1 METKGLYIHIPFC
14 AQKCRYCD
22 FTSYL
27 ASGNDIDIYL
37 NCLEKELDM
46 YKLDKENIST
56 IFIGGGTP
64 TMLSTTQLKRL
75 FQIIEERVDLK
86 KIEEYTIES
95 NPGTLSIEKLEVIKS
110 GGVDRL
116 SIGLQAVQDK
126 HLLFMGRIHNL
137 KQFEESFYNARKV
150 GFDNI
155 NIDVIF
161 AFDNQT
167 VDDWKET
174 IDYIAELKSEHIS
187 AYSLIIEEGTDFF
200 DMYEKG
206 ELKDVPEE
214 KYLQMYRYTIEKLN
228 SYGFYQYEI
237 SNFCNVGHE
246 CKHNI
251 KYWNCDEYFGVG
263 VSASGYINN
272 ERYTNVNTLEEY
284 IKATNSNNLPI
295 EYKELLDF
303 KQHFNEKIMLGLR
316 MNSGINLSLIDKI
329 NNQELEKCI
338 RKSIENYQKKG
349 YIEKCKD
356 GTIKLTQSGREIS
369 NSIIIDL
376 ML

>member
-1 METKGLYIHIPFC
+1 MEAKGLYIHIPFC
-14 AQKCRYCD
+14 VQKCRYCD
-22 FTSYL
+22 FTSYV
-27 ASGNDIDIYL
+27 ASGNEIDRYL
-37 NCLEKELDM
+37 DSLEKELEM
-46 YKLDKENIST
+46 YKLNEEEIST

-64 TMLSTTQLKRL
+64 TILSTIQLDRL
-75 FQIIEERVDLK
+75 FKMIKDRVNLQK
-86 KIEEYTIES
+86 LEEYTIEA
-95 NPGTLSIEKLEVIKS
+95 NPGTLSIEKLKVIKS
-110 GGVDRL
+110 GGVNRL

-137 KQFEESFYNARKV
+137 KQFEESFYNARKI

-167 VDDWKET
+167 VADWKET
-174 IDYIAELKSEHIS
+174 IDYVAEMKAEHIS

-214 KYLQMYRYTIEKLN
+214 KYLEMYRYTVDKLN
-228 SYGFYQYEI
+228 NYGFYQYEI
-237 SNFCNVGHE
+237 SNFCNVGYE

-251 KYWNCDEYFGVG
+251 KYWNCEEYFGVG
-263 VSASGYINN
+263 VAASGYINN
-272 ERYTNVNTLEEY
+272 ERYTNVKTL
-284 IKATNSNNLPI
+284 KAYAEATTANVFPI
-295 EYKELLDF
+295 EFKEVLDF
-303 KQHFNEKIMLGLR
+303 KEHFNEKIMLGLR

-338 RKSIENYQKKG
+338 IKSIDNYQKKG

>member
-1 METKGLYIHIPFC
+1 MESKGLYIHIPFC
-14 AQKCRYCD
+14 VQKCKYCD
-22 FTSYL
+22 FTSYV
-27 ASGNDIDIYL
+27 ADGNEKDKYL
-37 NCLEKELDM
+37 DSLEKELKM
-46 YKLDKENIST
+46 YKLNQEEIST

-64 TMLSTTQLKRL
+64 TILNKIQLKRL
-75 FQIIEERVDLK
+75 FKMIEDNVDLK
-86 KIEEYTIES
+86 KVEEYSIEA
-95 NPGTLSIEKLEVIKS
+95 NPGTLSIEKLKIMKDA
-110 GGVDRL
+110 GVNRL

-161 AFDNQT
+161 AFDTQSLE
-167 VDDWKET
+167 DWKET
-174 IDYIAELKSEHIS
+174 IDYVAEIKPEHIS

-200 DMYEKG
+200 EMYKKG
-206 ELKDVPEE
+206 ELKDIDEE
-214 KYLQMYRYTIEKLN
+214 KYLDMYRYTVEKLKK
-228 SYGFYQYEI
+228 YGFYQYEI
-237 SNFCNVGHE
+237 SNFCNVGYE

-263 VSASGYINN
+263 VGASGYINN
-272 ERYTNVNTLEEY
+272 ERYTNVKTLNDY
-284 IKATNSNNLPI
+284 SKATDSNVFPI
-295 EYKELLDF
+295 KSKEVLDF
-303 KQHFNEKIMLGLR
+303 KEHFNEKIMLGLR

-338 RKSIENYQKKG
+338 IKSIENYQKKG

-356 GTIKLTQSGREIS
+356 NTIKLTQSGREIS
-369 NSIIIDL
+369 NSIIVDL

>member
-1 METKGLYIHIPFC
+1 MESKGLYIHIPFC
-14 AQKCRYCD
+14 VQKCKYCD
-22 FTSYL
+22 FTSYV
-27 ASGNDIDIYL
+27 ADGNEKDKYL
-37 NCLEKELDM
+37 DSLEKELKM
-46 YKLDKENIST
+46 YKLNQEEIST

-64 TMLSTTQLKRL
+64 TILNKTQLKRL
-75 FQIIEERVDLK
+75 FKMIEDNVDLK
-86 KIEEYTIES
+86 KVEEYSIEA
-95 NPGTLSIEKLEVIKS
+95 NPGTLSIEKLKIMKDA
-110 GGVDRL
+110 GVNRL

-161 AFDNQT
+161 AFDTQSLE
-167 VDDWKET
+167 DWKET
-174 IDYIAELKSEHIS
+174 IDYVAEIKPEHIS

-200 DMYEKG
+200 EMYKKG
-206 ELKDVPEE
+206 ELKDIDEE
-214 KYLQMYRYTIEKLN
+214 KYLDMYRYTVEKLKK
-228 SYGFYQYEI
+228 YGFYQYEI
-237 SNFCNVGHE
+237 SNFCNAGYE

-263 VSASGYINN
+263 VGASGYINN
-272 ERYTNVNTLEEY
+272 ERYTNVKTLNDY
-284 IKATNSNNLPI
+284 SKATDSNVFPI
-295 EYKELLDF
+295 KSKEVLDF
-303 KQHFNEKIMLGLR
+303 KEHFNEKIMLGLR

-338 RKSIENYQKKG
+338 IKSIENYQKKG

-356 GTIKLTQSGREIS
+356 NTIKLTQSGREIS
-369 NSIIIDL
+369 NSIIVDL

>member
-1 METKGLYIHIPFC
+1 MESKGLYIHIPFC
-14 AQKCRYCD
+14 VQKCKYCD
-22 FTSYL
+22 FTSYV
-27 ASGNDIDIYL
+27 ADGNEKDKYL
-37 NCLEKELDM
+37 DSLEKELKM
-46 YKLDKENIST
+46 YKINQEEIST

-64 TMLSTTQLKRL
+64 TILNKIQLKRL
-75 FQIIEERVDLK
+75 FKMIEDNVDLK
-86 KIEEYTIES
+86 KVEEYSIEA
-95 NPGTLSIEKLEVIKS
+95 NPGTLSIEKLKIMKDA
-110 GGVDRL
+110 GVNRL

-161 AFDNQT
+161 AFDTQSLE
-167 VDDWKET
+167 DWKET
-174 IDYIAELKSEHIS
+174 IDYVAEIKPEHIS

-200 DMYEKG
+200 EMYKKG
-206 ELKDVPEE
+206 ELKDIDEE
-214 KYLQMYRYTIEKLN
+214 KYLDMYRYTVEKLKK
-228 SYGFYQYEI
+228 YGFYQYEI
-237 SNFCNVGHE
+237 SNFCNAGYE

-263 VSASGYINN
+263 VGASGYINN
-272 ERYTNVNTLEEY
+272 ERYTNVKTLNDY
-284 IKATNSNNLPI
+284 SKATDSNVFPI
-295 EYKELLDF
+295 KSKEVLDF
-303 KQHFNEKIMLGLR
+303 KEHFNEKIMLGLR

-338 RKSIENYQKKG
+338 IKSIENYQKKG

-356 GTIKLTQSGREIS
+356 NTIKLTQSGREIS
-369 NSIIIDL
+369 NSIIVDL

>member
-1 METKGLYIHIPFC
+1 MESKGLYIHIPFC
-14 AQKCRYCD
+14 VQKCKYCD
-22 FTSYL
+22 FTSYV
-27 ASGNDIDIYL
+27 ADGNEKDKYL
-37 NCLEKELDM
+37 DSLEKELKM
-46 YKLDKENIST
+46 YKLNQEEIST

-64 TMLSTTQLKRL
+64 TILNKTQLKRL
-75 FQIIEERVDLK
+75 FKMIEDNVDLK
-86 KIEEYTIES
+86 KVEEYSIEA
-95 NPGTLSIEKLEVIKS
+95 NPGTLSIEKLKIMKDA
-110 GGVDRL
+110 GVNRL

-161 AFDNQT
+161 AFDTQSLE
-167 VDDWKET
+167 DWKET
-174 IDYIAELKSEHIS
+174 IDYVAEIKPEHIS

-200 DMYEKG
+200 EMYEKG
-206 ELKDVPEE
+206 ELKDIDEE
-214 KYLQMYRYTIEKLN
+214 KYLDMYRYTVEKLKK
-228 SYGFYQYEI
+228 YGFYQYEI
-237 SNFCNVGHE
+237 SNFCNVGYE

-263 VSASGYINN
+263 VGASGYINN
-272 ERYTNVNTLEEY
+272 ERYTNVKTLNDY
-284 IKATNSNNLPI
+284 SKAINSNVFPI
-295 EYKELLDF
+295 ESKEVLDF
-303 KQHFNEKIMLGLR
+303 KEHFNEKIMLGLR

-338 RKSIENYQKKG
+338 IKSIENYQKKG

-356 GTIKLTQSGREIS
+356 NTIKLTQSGREIS
-369 NSIIIDL
+369 NSIIVDL

>member
-1 METKGLYIHIPFC
+1 MESKGLYIHIPFC
-14 AQKCRYCD
+14 VQKCKYCD
-22 FTSYL
+22 FTSYV
-27 ASGNDIDIYL
+27 ADGNEKDKYL
-37 NCLEKELDM
+37 DSLEKELKM
-46 YKLDKENIST
+46 YKLNQEEIST

-64 TMLSTTQLKRL
+64 TILNKIQLKRL
-75 FQIIEERVDLK
+75 FKMIEDNVDLK
-86 KIEEYTIES
+86 KVEEYSIEA
-95 NPGTLSIEKLEVIKS
+95 NPGTLSIEKLKIMKDA
-110 GGVDRL
+110 GVNRL

-161 AFDNQT
+161 AFDTQSLE
-167 VDDWKET
+167 DWKET
-174 IDYIAELKSEHIS
+174 IDYVAEIKPEHIS

-200 DMYEKG
+200 EMYKKG
-206 ELKDVPEE
+206 ELKDIDEE
-214 KYLQMYRYTIEKLN
+214 KYLDMYRYTVEKLKK
-228 SYGFYQYEI
+228 YGFYQYEI
-237 SNFCNVGHE
+237 SNFCNAGYE

-263 VSASGYINN
+263 VGASGYISN
-272 ERYTNVNTLEEY
+272 ERYTNVKTLNDY
-284 IKATNSNNLPI
+284 SKATDSNVFPI
-295 EYKELLDF
+295 KSKEVLDF
-303 KQHFNEKIMLGLR
+303 KEHFNEKIMLGLR

-338 RKSIENYQKKG
+338 IKSIENYQKKG

-356 GTIKLTQSGREIS
+356 NTIKLTQSGREIS
-369 NSIIIDL
+369 NSIIVDL

>member
-1 METKGLYIHIPFC
+1 MESKGLYIHIPFC
-14 AQKCRYCD
+14 VQKCKYCD
-22 FTSYL
+22 FTSYV
-27 ASGNDIDIYL
+27 ADGNEKDKYL
-37 NCLEKELDM
+37 DSLEKELKM
-46 YKLDKENIST
+46 YKLNQEEIST

-64 TMLSTTQLKRL
+64 TILNKIQLKRL
-75 FQIIEERVDLK
+75 FKMIEDNVDLK
-86 KIEEYTIES
+86 KVEEYSIEA
-95 NPGTLSIEKLEVIKS
+95 NPGTLSIEKLKIMKDA
-110 GGVDRL
+110 GVNRL

-161 AFDNQT
+161 AFDTQSLE
-167 VDDWKET
+167 DWKET
-174 IDYIAELKSEHIS
+174 IDYVAEIKPEHIS

-200 DMYEKG
+200 EMYKKG
-206 ELKDVPEE
+206 ELKDIDEE
-214 KYLQMYRYTIEKLN
+214 KYLDMYRYTVEKLKK
-228 SYGFYQYEI
+228 YGFYQYEI
-237 SNFCNVGHE
+237 SNFCNAGYE

-263 VSASGYINN
+263 VGASGYINN
-272 ERYTNVNTLEEY
+272 ERYTNVKTLNDY
-284 IKATNSNNLPI
+284 SKATDSNVFPI
-295 EYKELLDF
+295 KSKEVLDF
-303 KQHFNEKIMLGLR
+303 KEHFNEKIMLGLR

-338 RKSIENYQKKG
+338 IKSIENYQKKG

-356 GTIKLTQSGREIS
+356 NTIKLTQSGREIS
-369 NSIIIDL
+369 NSIIVDL

>member
-1 METKGLYIHIPFC
+1 MESKGLYIHIPFC
-14 AQKCRYCD
+14 VQKCKYCD
-22 FTSYL
+22 FTSYV
-27 ASGNDIDIYL
+27 ADGNEKDKYL
-37 NCLEKELDM
+37 DSLEKELKM
-46 YKLDKENIST
+46 YKLNQEEIST

-64 TMLSTTQLKRL
+64 TILNKIQLKRL
-75 FQIIEERVDLK
+75 FKMIEDNVDLK
-86 KIEEYTIES
+86 KVEEYSIEA
-95 NPGTLSIEKLEVIKS
+95 NPGTLSIEKLKIMKDA
-110 GGVDRL
+110 GVNRL

-161 AFDNQT
+161 AFDTQSLE
-167 VDDWKET
+167 DWKET
-174 IDYIAELKSEHIS
+174 IDYVAEIKPEHIS

-200 DMYEKG
+200 EMYEKG
-206 ELKDVPEE
+206 ELKDIDEE
-214 KYLQMYRYTIEKLN
+214 KYLDMYRYTVEKLKK
-228 SYGFYQYEI
+228 YGFYQYEI
-237 SNFCNVGHE
+237 SNFCNVGYE

-263 VSASGYINN
+263 VGASGYIDN
-272 ERYTNVNTLEEY
+272 ERYTNVKTLNDY
-284 IKATNSNNLPI
+284 SKATDSNVFPI
-295 EYKELLDF
+295 ESKEVLDF
-303 KQHFNEKIMLGLR
+303 KEHFNEKIMLGLR

-338 RKSIENYQKKG
+338 IKSIENYQKKG

-356 GTIKLTQSGREIS
+356 NTIKLTQSGREIS
-369 NSIIIDL
+369 NSIIVDL

>member
-1 METKGLYIHIPFC
+1 MESKGLYIHIPFC
-14 AQKCRYCD
+14 VQKCKYCD
-22 FTSYL
+22 FTSYV
-27 ASGNDIDIYL
+27 ADGNEKDKYL
-37 NCLEKELDM
+37 DSLEKELKM
-46 YKLDKENIST
+46 YKLNQEEIST

-64 TMLSTTQLKRL
+64 TILNKIQLKRL
-75 FQIIEERVDLK
+75 FKMIEDNVDLK
-86 KIEEYTIES
+86 KVEEYSIEA
-95 NPGTLSIEKLEVIKS
+95 NPGTLSIEKLKIMKDA
-110 GGVDRL
+110 GVNRL

-161 AFDNQT
+161 AFDTQSLE
-167 VDDWKET
+167 DWKET
-174 IDYIAELKSEHIS
+174 IDYVAEIKPEHIS

-200 DMYEKG
+200 EMYKKG
-206 ELKDVPEE
+206 ELKDIDEE
-214 KYLQMYRYTIEKLN
+214 KYLDMYRYTVEKLKK
-228 SYGFYQYEI
+228 YGFYQYEI
-237 SNFCNVGHE
+237 SNFCNVGYE

-263 VSASGYINN
+263 VGASGYINN
-272 ERYTNVNTLEEY
+272 ERYTNVKTLNDY
-284 IKATNSNNLPI
+284 SKATDSNVFPI
-295 EYKELLDF
+295 KSKEVLDF
-303 KQHFNEKIMLGLR
+303 KEHFNEKIMLGLR

-338 RKSIENYQKKG
+338 IKSIENYQKKG

-356 GTIKLTQSGREIS
+356 NTIKLTQSGREIS
-369 NSIIIDL
+369 NSIIVDL
-376 ML
+376 VL